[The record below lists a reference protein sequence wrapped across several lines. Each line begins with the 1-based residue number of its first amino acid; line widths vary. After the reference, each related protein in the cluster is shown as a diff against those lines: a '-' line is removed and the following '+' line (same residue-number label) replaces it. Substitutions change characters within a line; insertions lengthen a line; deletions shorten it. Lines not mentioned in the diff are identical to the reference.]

1 VDRRSRLLHD
11 YHCGQLQTRLGILA
25 GLVQREILAMKTVS
39 LPPRALILSL
49 GLLLFLSPAVSA
61 AEPAPAKAAPAESDA
76 KRITRLVIIVHP
88 CPYEIYHRPAPGTP
102 LYPFREM
109 EKTVFEGWLK
119 SVEALPAS
127 AFVVQI
133 DMPNTA
139 PGPDQLHA
147 ACVARLGAERVCRVA
162 GENQYPEK
170 PVPLLDYYERIEKKI
185 HEQFRSGGL
194 AFDPAHCETELWGQS
209 FEGCAPGYGTAVCRR
224 LGLEKPFRFD
234 YSKSVPDARFL
245 LKLRRWEL
253 APLADSDVVA
263 YVFDLED
270 GTSAALFQARKQDQW
285 LDHRAIELQLDPKKF
300 WVSDK
305 QGKLVWPK
313 EGESAGPE
321 AVRMMCSEEHFLR
334 ARGGDSQDLK
344 LVIEKA
350 RVQKPPKKTG

>member
-1 VDRRSRLLHD
+1 MRLRPL
-11 YHCGQLQTRLGILA
+11 LA
-25 GLVQREILAMKTVS
+25 LFA
-39 LPPRALILSL
+39 L
-49 GLLLFLSPAVSA
+49 GLGFCAASASLA
-61 AEPAPAKAAPAESDA
+61 AEPAPAKISPAASDA

-88 CPYEIYHRPAPGTP
+88 CPYEIYHHPAPGTF
-102 LYPFREM
+102 LYPYREM
-109 EKTVFEGWLK
+109 EKTAFDGWLK
-119 SVEALPAS
+119 SVEDLPPS

-133 DMPNTA
+133 DMPKTA
-139 PGPDQLHA
+139 PGPDQLYA

-162 GENQYPEK
+162 GEYQYPEK
-170 PVPLLDYYERIEKKI
+170 PVPLLDYYERIRKKLT
-185 HEQFRSGGL
+185 EQFHSGGL
-194 AFDPAHCETELWGQS
+194 AFDRAQCETELWGQS

-234 YSKSVPDARFL
+234 YTKSVPDARFL
-245 LKLRRWEL
+245 FKLRRWEL

-285 LDHRAIELQLDPKKF
+285 LDHRTIELQLDPKKF

-305 QGKLVWPK
+305 LGKQIWPK
-313 EGESAGPE
+313 EGESAKPE
-321 AVRMMCSEEHFLR
+321 TVRLMCSEEHFLR

-350 RVQKPPKKTG
+350 RVQKRAKETE